1 MLSQYIDIFNGVN
14 TIYNGGGD
22 CMWRKV
28 QKELEKQNMTIYRLT
43 KLTGVS
49 SSVMYEFKRGKIK
62 KPSFELM
69 EKIADALNVSMDV
82 FRKDEE

>member
-1 MLSQYIDIFNGVN
+1 
-14 TIYNGGGD
+14 
-22 CMWRKV
+22 MWK
-28 QKELEKQNMTIYRLT
+28 KIELELRKREMTIYQLT

-49 SSVMYEFKRGKIK
+49 MSVMYEFRRGNIK

-82 FRKDEE
+82 FRKDDEDGNSDI

>member
-1 MLSQYIDIFNGVN
+1 
-14 TIYNGGGD
+14 
-22 CMWRKV
+22 MWEKI
-28 QKELEKQNMTIYRLT
+28 ELELRKREMTIYQLT

-49 SSVMYEFKRGKIK
+49 MSVMYEFRKGNIK

-82 FRKDEE
+82 FRKDDEDDGNSDI

>member
-1 MLSQYIDIFNGVN
+1 
-14 TIYNGGGD
+14 
-22 CMWRKV
+22 MWEKI
-28 QKELEKQNMTIYRLT
+28 ELELRKREMTIYQLT

-49 SSVMYEFKRGKIK
+49 MSVMYEFRRGNIK

-82 FRKDEE
+82 FRKDDEDDGNSDV

>member
-1 MLSQYIDIFNGVN
+1 
-14 TIYNGGGD
+14 
-22 CMWRKV
+22 MWEKI
-28 QKELEKQNMTIYRLT
+28 ELELRKREMTIYQLT

-49 SSVMYEFKRGKIK
+49 MSVMYEFRRGNIK

-82 FRKDEE
+82 FRKDDEYGINTSSKR

>member
-1 MLSQYIDIFNGVN
+1 
-14 TIYNGGGD
+14 
-22 CMWRKV
+22 MWK
-28 QKELEKQNMTIYRLT
+28 KIELELRKREMTIYQLT

-49 SSVMYEFKRGKIK
+49 MSVMYEFRRGNIK

-82 FRKDEE
+82 FRKDEDDGINKN